1 MTLRVVEVTAP
12 QGYADTLKALAEQ
25 QEADDIFVGVDGSV
39 EDKRCYVRIVCETKQ
54 VQAFT
59 DAVQQ
64 AVGRG
69 EDWRATVLQVEAMV
83 PQPEREAAER
93 RSAFQG
99 GTASREEIYDEVSRG
114 AEPDSTFFILVF
126 LSAIVAAIGLLD
138 DNLAVVIGAMVIAPL
153 LGPNLAFALATAL
166 GDRDLMFRSMASNLA
181 GIAITLI
188 VGALIAAF
196 WTGDFGAHELLS
208 RTRTGYDAI
217 ALALA
222 SGAAAVLSLI
232 TGLSSALVG
241 VMVAVAL
248 MPPAAAMGIMLGA
261 GNWQAA
267 LGAAVLLGVNVVC
280 VNLAAQAVFVAKG
293 IKPRTWWEQKASRAS
308 VLTNFV
314 MWGVL
319 LAALVVAIWWLRLP
333 LPGGVSAPA
342 L

>member
-12 QGYADTLKALAEQ
+12 EGYADTLKALAEQ
-25 QEADDIFVGVDGSV
+25 QEADDIFVGLDGSV
-39 EDKRCYVRIVCETKQ
+39 EDKRCLVRIVCETKQ

-69 EDWRATVLQVEAMV
+69 EDWRATVLPVEAMV
-83 PQPEREAAER
+83 PQPERETAAR
-93 RSAFQG
+93 RSAFTG
-99 GTASREEIYDEVSRG
+99 GTASREEIYDEVARG
-114 AEPDSTFFILVF
+114 AEPDSTFFILVI

-166 GDRDLMFRSMASNLA
+166 GDRDLMIRSMVSNLA
-181 GIAITLI
+181 GISVTLM
-188 VGALIAAF
+188 VGAATAMV
-196 WTGDFGAHELLS
+196 WTGGFTAHQLVS
-208 RTRTGYDAI
+208 RTMTGYDAV

-248 MPPAAAMGIMLGA
+248 MPPAVTAGIMLGA
-261 GNWQAA
+261 GDLSGA
-267 LGAAVLLGVNVVC
+267 LGAFVLLGVNVVC

-293 IKPRTWWEQKASRAS
+293 IKPRTWWEQRASRAS
-308 VLTNFV
+308 VVTNFV

-319 LAALVVAIWWLRLP
+319 LAALVVAIWWLKLP
-333 LPGGVSAPA
+333 LPSVEAPGF
-342 L
+342 